1 MIQIGDIAIKEPVY
15 YTMSN
20 ETLLIFLSHLTMTKV
35 HPSTTVS
42 TTSVTDHQDVLSEQG
57 STDNGRK
64 SIISYMMIFPLY
76 KIFHAVVNVL

>member
-1 MIQIGDIAIKEPVY
+1 
-15 YTMSN
+15 
-20 ETLLIFLSHLTMTKV
+20 MTKV